1 MCFQFLFT
9 VVSWYLGWYDYD
21 NTNDRTE
28 LINPIGQPNSWSVTR
43 TLVGI
48 SDWGDSQSSW
58 GNPPAT
64 TDYPVV
70 IKLETGSSSE
80 YKQVNLFDALR
91 NINCYLLRRLLR
103 GFQSR

>member
-1 MCFQFLFT
+1 MCFRFLFT

-21 NTNDRTE
+21 NTNERTE

-64 TDYPVV
+64 TNYPVV
-70 IKLETGSSSE
+70 IKLETGSASE
-80 YKQVNLFDALR
+80 YKHAHFYFTL
-91 NINCYLLRRLLR
+91 
-103 GFQSR
+103 